1 MQITLFGEA
10 LKAVKGRV
18 ANLLDNFPSLAILY
32 IYICIC
38 RYVCMLI
45 YLILELQHD
54 YTATLILRGN
64 V

>member
-32 IYICIC
+32 IYI
-38 RYVCMLI
+38 YVYVGMLI